1 MLMVGVLT
9 YHSFFFLF
17 FFLRNRPI
25 IQGRV
30 MFQKKML
37 MVGVLTHH
45 SRYSDVQKKMLMA
58 YGWSFDPSFKVQWCS
73 KKNAYGWSFDP
84 SFKVQWCLSSGALL
98 KVVYRLLH
106 PHSIRHVI
114 VNLTTTCLD
123 SFLTKEGN
131 IAMASFYILFVEK
144 MLTNG

>member
-9 YHSFFFLF
+9 YHSFFFF
-17 FFLRNRPI
+17 FFFFMRNSPI

-30 MFQKKML
+30 MFQKKN
-37 MVGVLTHH
+37 
-45 SRYSDVQKKMLMA
+45 A
-58 YGWSFDPSFKVQWCS
+58 CGWSFDPSFKVQWCS

-114 VNLTTTCLD
+114 VNIDYHVSRFILD
-123 SFLTKEGN
+123 EGWQYCDG
-131 IAMASFYILFVEK
+131 IFFYFVCWK
-144 MLTNG
+144 NACKRMW